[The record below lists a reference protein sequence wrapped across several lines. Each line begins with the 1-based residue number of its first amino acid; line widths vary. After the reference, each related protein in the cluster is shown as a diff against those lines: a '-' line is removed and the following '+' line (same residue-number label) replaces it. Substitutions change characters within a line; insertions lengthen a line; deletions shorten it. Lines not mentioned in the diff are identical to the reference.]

1 LVAATT
7 GDAATAI
14 RNCAKRF
21 GKVLS
26 DQTTVT
32 GQKAKYSLKADVF
45 RFTPESGLKSDI
57 GPCPFGAPQAD
68 IEPSR
73 AEAKKLQPTSMSTVR
88 FEPIVADLTST
99 LGLAECV
106 LKNDFVTSEGKKVA
120 SSRRDRLSARIS
132 RHKVPLE

>member
-1 LVAATT
+1 MFSALPLRADIAQHERDV
-7 GDAATAI
+7 
-14 RNCAKRF
+14 R
-21 GKVLS
+21 KV
-26 DQTTVT
+26 
-32 GQKAKYSLKADVF
+32 
-45 RFTPESGLKSDI
+45 
-57 GPCPFGAPQAD
+57 PQAD

>member
-1 LVAATT
+1 VIDET
-7 GDAATAI
+7 
-14 RNCAKRF
+14 K
-21 GKVLS
+21 
-26 DQTTVT
+26 
-32 GQKAKYSLKADVF
+32 
-45 RFTPESGLKSDI
+45 GLLQHYL
-57 GPCPFGAPQAD
+57 PQAD

>member
-1 LVAATT
+1 MPGLIRTLQWNLAGLAGLRLQTRDCRPMLTDRPGHMPRPRRLVSMAACRHPKTCT
-7 GDAATAI
+7 
-14 RNCAKRF
+14 
-21 GKVLS
+21 
-26 DQTTVT
+26 
-32 GQKAKYSLKADVF
+32 
-45 RFTPESGLKSDI
+45 
-57 GPCPFGAPQAD
+57 QAD

-88 FEPIVADLTST
+88 FEPIIPDLTST

-132 RHKVPLE
+132 RHKVPRE

>member
-1 LVAATT
+1 MTGNLAAKCLGWVKT
-7 GDAATAI
+7 G
-14 RNCAKRF
+14 
-21 GKVLS
+21 
-26 DQTTVT
+26 
-32 GQKAKYSLKADVF
+32 KALGEHMFSALPPKADSSRTSRHV
-45 RFTPESGLKSDI
+45 RI
-57 GPCPFGAPQAD
+57 VPQAD

>member
-1 LVAATT
+1 MVPHLAARK
-7 GDAATAI
+7 AHQRLWEFSFATP
-14 RNCAKRF
+14 KR
-21 GKVLS
+21 LL
-26 DQTTVT
+26 Q
-32 GQKAKYSLKADVF
+32 QYL
-45 RFTPESGLKSDI
+45 
-57 GPCPFGAPQAD
+57 PQAD